1 MALSIISFIVPM
13 IAAIVISLLV
23 LMYAIRHR
31 DTVGSRAFVV
41 LMSAVT
47 LWQIAYL
54 FWLLSVNPSVK
65 VIFDKIS
72 YIGVVLV
79 APGWLWFALFYAG
92 EKQWVTPRWIC
103 ITLILPVCMLLLA
116 WTNECHWLIWREYDF
131 YNAGNVVLQYVHY
144 GPAFWVIIAYSY
156 LLLLIG
162 SYLIIKTA
170 LRTTRYYRYQS
181 LFLLIGALLPWVGN
195 LIYVFK
201 VIDIPGLDFTPFM
214 LGASGVCVGIGL
226 FFFHLLSIVPI
237 ARKTLIDKTEDGLLI
252 LDGNSRVVDLNPACR
267 KILGIRE
274 SQVIGEQ
281 ITKIWKNSPLL
292 EKYIDKMK
300 AHNVEQVERLGELV
314 YYDVRI
320 QPLYKDNGI
329 FLGRL
334 VTIRNITEIRRAQM
348 DRDRIQKLETFEIMA
363 GGIVHDF
370 HNHLSIIDGNLK
382 LIELALADS
391 KDIQKYLGK
400 IQEASQKANAVTRQL
415 LTFTKGI
422 EPQKEIINLDE
433 LLKETADLLLSAS
446 EVKYELNIAEDLW
459 MIDGDKEL
467 LAQVFSNLIINADQA
482 MPGGGTLKIR
492 AVNVKTAAELPEI
505 LNLRF
510 RYVKICFR
518 DQGVGIPEDQ
528 LIRIFDPYFTTKP
541 KGSGLGLAVSF
552 TIVKKHNGYISVQ
565 SVLGRGTT
573 FTVFLPITTSEDK
586 VTD

>member
-1 MALSIISFIVPM
+1 MALSIIPFIVPM

-31 DTVGSRAFVV
+31 DTVGSRAFIV

-47 LWQIAYL
+47 LWQLAYL
-54 FWLLSVNPSVK
+54 FWLLSVNPAMK
-65 VIFDKIS
+65 VLFDKIS

-79 APGWLWFALFYAG
+79 APGWLWFALLYAG
-92 EKQWVTPRWIC
+92 ERRWVTPRWIC

-116 WTNECHWLIWREYDF
+116 WTNDYHWLIWRDYDF
-131 YNAGNVVLQYVHY
+131 YNIGSVVLQHVHY
-144 GPAFWVIIAYSY
+144 GPAFWVIIVYSY

-162 SYLIIKTA
+162 SYLIIRTV

-181 LFLLIGALLPWVGN
+181 LFLLIGALLPWAGN
-195 LIYVFK
+195 VLYVFK

-214 LGASGVCVGIGL
+214 LGLSGICVGIGL

-252 LDGNSRVVDLNPACR
+252 LDGNNRVVDLNPACR

-274 SQVIGEQ
+274 SQIIGEQ
-281 ITKIWKNSPLL
+281 LTKVWKNRPLL

-300 AHNVEQVERLGELV
+300 AHSVEQVERFGELF

-320 QPLYKDNGI
+320 QPLYKDNGT

-334 VTIRNITEIRRAQM
+334 VTIRDITEIRRAQM
-348 DRDRIQKLETFEIMA
+348 DRDRTQKLETFEIMA

-382 LIELALADS
+382 LIELALADG
-391 KDIQKYLGK
+391 KEINKYLGK
-400 IQEASQKANAVTRQL
+400 IQEASKKANAVTRQL

-422 EPQKEIINLDE
+422 EPRKEIINLAD
-433 LLKETADLLLSAS
+433 LLKETAELLLSAS
-446 EVKYELNIAEDLW
+446 EVKYKLIIAEDLW
-459 MIDGDKEL
+459 KIDGDREL
-467 LAQVFSNLIINADQA
+467 LTQVFSNLIINADQA
-482 MPGGGTLKIR
+482 MPGGGILKIR
-492 AVNVKTAAELPEI
+492 AVNVQSPAELPEI
-505 LNLRF
+505 LDPSLH
-510 RYVKICFR
+510 YVKICFR
-518 DQGVGIPEDQ
+518 DQGVGIPEEQ

-552 TIVKKHNGYISVQ
+552 TIVKKHNGYISVK
-565 SVLGRGTT
+565 SVLGKGTT
-573 FTVFLPITTSEDK
+573 FNVFLPVATSSD
-586 VTD
+586 

>member
-31 DTVGSRAFVV
+31 DAVGSRAFIV
-41 LMSAVT
+41 LMSAIT
-47 LWQIAYL
+47 LWQLAYL
-54 FWLLSVNPSVK
+54 FWLLSVNPAMK
-65 VIFDKIS
+65 VLFDKIS

-79 APGWLWFALFYAG
+79 APGWLWFALLYAG
-92 EKQWVTPRWIC
+92 ERRWVTPRWIC

-116 WTNECHWLIWREYDF
+116 WTNDYHWLIWRDYDF
-131 YNAGNVVLQYVHY
+131 YNVGSVVLQHVHY
-144 GPAFWVIIAYSY
+144 GPAFWVIIVYSY

-162 SYLIIKTA
+162 SYLIIRTV

-181 LFLLIGALLPWVGN
+181 LFLLIGALLPWAGN
-195 LIYVFK
+195 VLYVFK

-214 LGASGVCVGIGL
+214 LGLSGICVGIGL

-252 LDGNSRVVDLNPACR
+252 LDGNNRVVDLNPACR
-267 KILGIRE
+267 KNLGIRE
-274 SQVIGEQ
+274 SQIIGEQ
-281 ITKIWKNSPLL
+281 LTKVWKNRPLL

-300 AHNVEQVERLGELV
+300 AHSVEQVERFGELF

-320 QPLYKDNGI
+320 QPLYKDNGT

-334 VTIRNITEIRRAQM
+334 VTIRDITEIRRTQI

-382 LIELALADS
+382 LIELALADG
-391 KDIQKYLGK
+391 KEINKYLGK

-422 EPQKEIINLDE
+422 EPRKEIINLAD
-433 LLKETADLLLSAS
+433 LLKETAELLLSAS
-446 EVKYELNIAEDLW
+446 EVRYKLIIAEDLW
-459 MIDGDKEL
+459 KIDGDREL
-467 LAQVFSNLIINADQA
+467 LTQVFSNLIINADQA
-482 MPGGGTLKIR
+482 MPSGGILKIR
-492 AVNVKTAAELPEI
+492 AVNVQSAAELPEI
-505 LNLRF
+505 LDPSLH
-510 RYVKICFR
+510 YVKICFR
-518 DQGVGIPEDQ
+518 DQGVGIPEEQ

-552 TIVKKHNGYISVQ
+552 TIAKKHNGYISVK
-565 SVLGRGTT
+565 SVLGKGTT
-573 FTVFLPITTSEDK
+573 FNVFLPVATSSD
-586 VTD
+586 